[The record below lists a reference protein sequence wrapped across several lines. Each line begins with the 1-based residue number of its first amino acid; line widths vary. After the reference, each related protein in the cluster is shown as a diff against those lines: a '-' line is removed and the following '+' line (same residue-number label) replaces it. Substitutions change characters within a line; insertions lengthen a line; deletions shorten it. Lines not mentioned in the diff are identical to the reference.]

1 MFLYD
6 SSCSF
11 LFFLESYADLEKKN
25 NESVIMDD

>member
-6 SSCSF
+6 SSCS